1 MNYQGFITEYL
12 SSLLGTEIVY
22 SHNDCHIMALTVID
36 IMLGGGSHYTDEIRG
51 KYKTPKEG
59 RAYAIKNC
67 SYPTLEALC
76 ESIGTEVTEP
86 TDGDI
91 LIAKDHCTVFWRGK
105 ILVLNDDVWGITR
118 INSFNDYKIYR
129 IRRN

>member
-12 SSLLGTEIVY
+12 SSLIGTEIVY
-22 SHNDCHIMALTVID
+22 SQNDCHIMALTVID
-36 IMLGGGSHYTDEIRG
+36 IMLGTHYADEIRG
-51 KYKTPKEG
+51 KYNTPKEG
-59 RAYAIKNC
+59 RAYAVKNC
-67 SYPTLEALC
+67 SYLTLEALC
-76 ESIGTEVTEP
+76 ESIGTEVSEP
-86 TDGDI
+86 NDGDI